1 MCLCGN
7 SCPCR
12 NNAKAT
18 LNQTGLDKDWTSP
31 ESEFGWVLWTTGSV
45 LVSALSLHSQSR
57 PHPQLHPHPWSRLD
71 PTRGPLLSE
80 TSADVL
86 ALMLSPREKTIQW
99 STTKTGIFG
108 SHFHWEHPEW
118 KSSGLQHLPVPR
130 PALPFPQT
138 GTKATAPHLRGNSW
152 KVSHQTAQSQSTNH
166 KQRYSSRVVYCYP
179 RLKHK
184 CIKLYKYIWGKV
196 YIWDA
201 VSMFFKFLS
210 IFCHTISCP
219 CLIILAY

>member
-1 MCLCGN
+1 MLH
-7 SCPCR
+7 R
-12 NNAKAT
+12 RHLVYFKAVCVYAGTAVPVETTQKQT

-99 STTKTGIFG
+99 STTKTGILEVIFTESIQSG
-108 SHFHWEHPEW
+108 KAVDCSTYLSPDQLCHSHKQAPSHCSTFKGEQL
-118 KSSGLQHLPVPR
+118 KG
-130 PALPFPQT
+130 FPPNCT
-138 GTKATAPHLRGNSW
+138 ITIYK
-152 KVSHQTAQSQSTNH
+152 H
-166 KQRYSSRVVYCYP
+166 KQRYS
-179 RLKHK
+179 K
-184 CIKLYKYIWGKV
+184 
-196 YIWDA
+196 
-201 VSMFFKFLS
+201 
-210 IFCHTISCP
+210 
-219 CLIILAY
+219 

>member
-45 LVSALSLHSQSR
+45 LVSSLSLHSQSH
-57 PHPQLHPHPWSRLD
+57 PHPQLDHHPSSRLWPARD
-71 PTRGPLLSE
+71 PLLSE

-99 STTKTGIFG
+99 TTKAGIFESMQTG
-108 SHFHWEHPEW
+108 
-118 KSSGLQHLPVPR
+118 KIR
-130 PALPFPQT
+130 TCPQT
-138 GTKATAPHLRGNSW
+138 SSPIPTNRHQ
-152 KVSHQTAQSQSTNH
+152 SHCSTF
-166 KQRYSSRVVYCYP
+166 KGEQ
-179 RLKHK
+179 LKGFPPN
-184 CIKLYKYIWGKV
+184 CTITIYK
-196 YIWDA
+196 
-201 VSMFFKFLS
+201 S
-210 IFCHTISCP
+210 
-219 CLIILAY
+219 